1 MKKLLMPLMVA
12 IIVMVSSCDMQTKK
26 AKAVS
31 VDDKAVA
38 LAKDF
43 SKKFETNW
51 NEGNAEGVALLFAD
65 NAIRVIG
72 TSQKAIAGFES
83 IKNSFEAEINNNGKL
98 EGTTIAIT
106 TKTARFLTDE
116 FLIGCGTWNIMNK
129 ENQSV
134 MSGKWGNTFQFING
148 ELRIFME
155 SAYPNTL
162 DGMDTLSKSIPIES
176 HHAFALT
183 AKKNY
188 RKIEASINDF
198 INVFNTKEF
207 NKLSKEFTEDGIR
220 SVSSFK
226 DISIGRKA
234 IEESFINET
243 DGILNASLSGFR
255 NIGSSYIAAYGQWNL
270 TDIDGN
276 LIEYGQWG
284 NVLEVIDGRAIIVM
298 ESAGTFY
305 YIKQ

>member
-26 AKAVS
+26 TKVVS

-43 SKKFETNW
+43 SKKFETNY
-51 NEGNAEGVALLFAD
+51 NEGNSEGVALLFTN

-72 TSQKAIAGFES
+72 TSQKAIVGFES
-83 IKNSFEAEINNNGKL
+83 IKNSFESEIGNNGIL
-98 EGTTIAIT
+98 EGATIAIT
-106 TKTARFLTDE
+106 TITARFLTDE
-116 FLIGCGTWNIMNK
+116 FLIGCGTWAIMNK
-129 ENQSV
+129 DNQSV
-134 MSGKWGNTFQFING
+134 ISGKWGNTFKLING

-162 DGMDTLSKSIPIES
+162 DGMDSVSRLIPIEA
-176 HHAFALT
+176 HHVFALT
-183 AKKNY
+183 TKKNY

-198 INVFNTKEF
+198 TNLFNTKEF
-207 NKLSKEFTEDGIR
+207 NALSKEFTEDGIR
-220 SVSSFK
+220 SVSGIK
-226 DISIGRKA
+226 DIIKGRKA
-234 IEESFINET
+234 IAGSFINET
-243 DGILNASLSGFR
+243 EGILNASVSGFK
-255 NIGSSYIAAYGQWNL
+255 NVGNSFIVAYGQWNL

-305 YIKQ
+305 SR